1 MNNIADADEKLK
13 EIVVLSRLY
22 DTYGQL
28 LNEHT
33 RVIFESYVM
42 DNYSLAEIAE
52 EQGITR
58 QGVRDIVVRGS
69 KKLYELEEKLGFLKK
84 TDEIVSRIRD
94 IQNGTVRADAQAEA
108 TNGRINSE
116 LQEIIDILE
125 N

>member
-1 MNNIADADEKLK
+1 MNVTADEKIL
-13 EIVVLSRLY
+13 EMVELSRLY

-28 LNEHT
+28 LNEHI
-33 RVIFESYVM
+33 RVIFEAYVM
-42 DNYSLAEIAE
+42 ENYSLSEIAE

-84 TDEIVSRIRD
+84 TDEIVKKITVIQGDMEKPEELPGRKAD
-94 IQNGTVRADAQAEA
+94 IC
-108 TNGRINSE
+108 SE

>member
-1 MNNIADADEKLK
+1 MNVTADEKIL
-13 EIVVLSRLY
+13 EMVELSRLY

-28 LNEHT
+28 LNEHI
-33 RVIFESYVM
+33 RVIFEAYVM
-42 DNYSLAEIAE
+42 ENYSLSEIAE

-84 TDEIVSRIRD
+84 TDEIVKKITVIQGDMEKPEDLPGRKAD
-94 IQNGTVRADAQAEA
+94 IC
-108 TNGRINSE
+108 SE

>member
-1 MNNIADADEKLK
+1 MNVTADEKIL
-13 EIVVLSRLY
+13 EMVELSRLY

-28 LNEHT
+28 LNEHI
-33 RVIFESYVM
+33 RVIFEAYVM
-42 DNYSLAEIAE
+42 ENYSLSEIAE

-84 TDEIVSRIRD
+84 TDEIVKIITVIQGDMEKPEELPGRKAD
-94 IQNGTVRADAQAEA
+94 IC
-108 TNGRINSE
+108 SE